1 MLMDMSTETK
11 GEFWKGKRALVTGAA
26 GFIGSHLVEELVGAR
41 ASVRAFVRYTS
52 RGDIGM
58 LEDLE
63 GAVLDEVEIFY
74 GDLRDKSAVE
84 KALEDVDVVFHL
96 GAVISIPYSY
106 LNPEEVVHVNVMG
119 TLSVLQSALKF
130 KIPRVVHVS
139 TSEVY
144 GTAQYVPIDE
154 NHPKR
159 GQSPYSASKIG
170 ADELARSFYLTY
182 GLPVRIVRPFNT
194 FGPRQSQR
202 AVISTIIVQALKA
215 EEIHLGNLDTVRD
228 FTFVKDTVRGLVKAA
243 ERDETVG
250 QEINLGTGKG
260 WSIGETARIVLDVLG
275 VDKKIVVERDRFRP
289 EKSEVYRL
297 ISDNS
302 KAKELLSWSPRYSF
316 EEGLKITVDWF
327 KEHLE
332 LYRRE
337 VP

>member
-1 MLMDMSTETK
+1 MLMEMSTEIDGK
-11 GEFWKGKRALVTGAA
+11 FWKDRKVLVTGAS
-26 GFIGSHLVEELVGAR
+26 GFIGSHLVEELVRVGAR
-41 ASVRAFVRYTS
+41 VRAFVRYTS

-58 LEDLE
+58 LEDVEESL
-63 GAVLDEVEIFY
+63 LDEAEIFF
-74 GDLRDKSAVE
+74 GDLRDESAVE
-84 KALEDVDVVFHL
+84 RSMEDVDVVFHL

-106 LNPEEVVHVNVMG
+106 LNPEEVVQVNVMG
-119 TLSVLQSALKF
+119 TLSLLQAARKF
-130 KIPRVVHVS
+130 DIPCLVHVS

-144 GTAQYVPIDE
+144 GTAHYVPIDE

-170 ADELARSFYLTY
+170 ADELARSFHLTY

-202 AVISTIIVQALKA
+202 AVISTIIVQALRGK
-215 EEIHLGNLDTVRD
+215 EIHLGNLETVRD

-243 ERDETVG
+243 ESDEAVG

-260 WSIGETARIVLDVLG
+260 WSIGETARIVLGLLG
-275 VDKKIVVERDRFRP
+275 EEKKIVVDKERFRP

-302 KAKELLSWSPRYSF
+302 RAKELLSWSPRYSF

>member
-26 GFIGSHLVEELVGAR
+26 GFIGSHLVEELVGAG

-52 RGDIGM
+52 RGDVGM

-63 GAVLDEVEIFY
+63 GAVFDEVEIFY

>member
-26 GFIGSHLVEELVGAR
+26 GFIGSHLVEELVGAG

-52 RGDIGM
+52 RGDVGM

-63 GAVLDEVEIFY
+63 GAVFDEVEIFY

-144 GTAQYVPIDE
+144 GTAQYRSMKTIP
-154 NHPKR
+154 R
-159 GQSPYSASKIG
+159 GASPP
-170 ADELARSFYLTY
+170 T
-182 GLPVRIVRPFNT
+182 P
-194 FGPRQSQR
+194 PR
-202 AVISTIIVQALKA
+202 
-215 EEIHLGNLDTVRD
+215 
-228 FTFVKDTVRGLVKAA
+228 
-243 ERDETVG
+243 
-250 QEINLGTGKG
+250 
-260 WSIGETARIVLDVLG
+260 
-275 VDKKIVVERDRFRP
+275 
-289 EKSEVYRL
+289 KSELTSWRGAF
-297 ISDNS
+297 ISPMDFRS
-302 KAKELLSWSPRYSF
+302 E
-316 EEGLKITVDWF
+316 
-327 KEHLE
+327 
-332 LYRRE
+332 
-337 VP
+337 

>member
-26 GFIGSHLVEELVGAR
+26 GFIGSHLVEELVGAG

>member
-1 MLMDMSTETK
+1 MSTETK

-26 GFIGSHLVEELVGAR
+26 GFIGSHLVEELVGAG

>member
-1 MLMDMSTETK
+1 MSTETK

-26 GFIGSHLVEELVGAR
+26 GFIGSHLVEELVGAG

-52 RGDIGM
+52 RGDVGM

-63 GAVLDEVEIFY
+63 GAVFDEVEIFY

>member
-1 MLMDMSTETK
+1 MLMDMPTETK